1 MNIIILGPLGS
12 GKGTQARL
20 IAEKLNLFYFESGK
34 FLRNLA
40 KSDSSIDERINKR
53 GELLPDEEMFS
64 LLTKHIEDNN
74 PTREN
79 LLLEGYPRSVKQ
91 YELLKEWLAEKSQQ
105 IDKAIYLEISE
116 KESVRRTSARKID
129 RKTGKIYNLITNP
142 PGSDVDTKDL
152 YQRPDDKPEAIKKRL
167 DWFKDSVLPLVDVF
181 EKEGILERVGGER
194 PIKII
199 FEDILSRLKGNEDEK
214 N

>member
-20 IAEKLNLFYFESGK
+20 IAEKLNLYYFESGK
-34 FLRNLA
+34 FLRKLA
-40 KSDSSIDERINKR
+40 KSDSSIDERINKK
-53 GELLPDEEMFS
+53 GELFPDEEMFS
-64 LLTKHIEDNN
+64 LLSKHVESKS

-105 IDKAIYLEISE
+105 IDWAILLEISE
-116 KESVRRTSARKID
+116 KESLRRTLARKID

-142 PGSDVDTKDL
+142 PGPDVDTKNL
-152 YQRPDDKPEAIKKRL
+152 YRRPDDKPEAIRKRL
-167 DWFKDSVLPLVDVF
+167 DWFKNSVLPLVDVLK
-181 EKEGILERVGGER
+181 KEGILEKVDGER
-194 PIKII
+194 PIETI
-199 FEDILSRLKGNEDEK
+199 FEDILSRLRKSESAK

>member
-34 FLRNLA
+34 FLRQLA
-40 KSDSSIDERINKR
+40 KKDSSIDERINKK

-64 LLTKHIEDNN
+64 LLAKHIEDNN

-105 IDKAIYLEISE
+105 IDKTIFLEISE
-116 KESVRRTSARKID
+116 KESIRRTSARKID

-142 PGSDVDTKDL
+142 PGPDVDTNNL

-167 DWFKDSVLPLVDVF
+167 DWFKDSVLPLADVF
-181 EKEGILERVGGER
+181 EKEGILERVDGER
-194 PIKII
+194 PIKTIL
-199 FEDILSRLKGNEDEK
+199 EDILSRLGGMEDAK

>member
-1 MNIIILGPLGS
+1 MNIIILGALGS

-20 IAEKLNLFYFESGK
+20 IAEKLKLFYFESGK
-34 FLRNLA
+34 FLRKLA
-40 KSDSSIDERINKR
+40 KNDSSIDEKINKK

-64 LLTKHIEDNN
+64 LLAKHIEDNN

-105 IDKAIYLEISE
+105 IDKTIFLEISK
-116 KESVRRTSARKID
+116 KESIRRTSARKID

-142 PGSDVDTKDL
+142 PGPDVDTNNL

-181 EKEGILERVGGER
+181 EKEGILERVDGER

-199 FEDILSRLKGNEDEK
+199 FEDILSRLEGNEDEK

>member
-34 FLRNLA
+34 FLRQLA
-40 KSDSSIDERINKR
+40 KNDSSIDERINKK
-53 GELLPDEEMFS
+53 GELLPDKEMFS
-64 LLTKHIEDNN
+64 LLAKHIEDNN

-105 IDKAIYLEISE
+105 IDKTIFLEISE
-116 KESVRRTSARKID
+116 KESIRRTSARKID
-129 RKTGKIYNLITNP
+129 RKTGEIYNLITNP
-142 PGSDVDTKDL
+142 PGPDVDTNNL

-181 EKEGILERVGGER
+181 EKEGILERVDGER

-199 FEDILSRLKGNEDEK
+199 FEDILSRLEGNEDEK

>member
-1 MNIIILGPLGS
+1 MNIIILGALGS

-34 FLRNLA
+34 FLRELA
-40 KSDSSIDERINKR
+40 KSDSSIDERINKK
-53 GELLPDEEMFS
+53 GELLPDEEIFS
-64 LLTKHIEDNN
+64 LLTKHIEDEN

-105 IDKAIYLEISE
+105 IDHVIFLEISE
-116 KESVRRTSARKID
+116 KEVMKRTSARKID
-129 RKTGKIYNLITNP
+129 RKTGKIYNMITNP
-142 PGSDVDTKDL
+142 PGSDVDTNNL

-167 DWFKDSVLPLVDVF
+167 DWFKRSVLPLVDVL
-181 EKEGILERVGGER
+181 EKEGILERVDGER
-194 PIKII
+194 PIETI
-199 FEDILSRLKGNEDEK
+199 FKDILSRLGK
-214 N
+214 NKNAKN